1 MGVAELSHGMESR
14 PEITKLSLNCS
25 DCYCCRHLY
34 SGKTAEAEMGV
45 DFFLSDSRF
54 AALDCINYLQV
65 HYLVLLD

>member
-1 MGVAELSHGMESR
+1 
-14 PEITKLSLNCS
+14 
-25 DCYCCRHLY
+25 
-34 SGKTAEAEMGV
+34 MGV